1 MTAPPRRDPARCE
14 VAMPRHAQVDSFADK
29 LKLALGRA
37 NLSRA
42 ALAQRLGKDK
52 SVVARWAAGTLHPAD
67 QSLAALSAAL
77 GRVIPGFDRTAWD
90 LAPTDFAA
98 RLGLPAAGGRD
109 AMVAT
114 PPLAQLAA
122 ALATESLAQA
132 EAAHAGIW
140 LMLYPSIS
148 RPGQLHGY
156 AARLRALPDLPALSA
171 EFSNGGTVH
180 GQGFAFPYHY
190 HLHMQFQG
198 RMQDATLGHQ
208 ILNRPHEDRAEILDG
223 LMTVLGAGME
233 RALGAGRCIWL
244 RLTDSTDDADFAA
257 AMPVAEARTGD
268 WETVLTPAL
277 REAFR
282 LATGEGAAVLRQAR
296 IAPGENW
303 AIGRRSLRRPE
314 AAHHREAIA
323 AARGL
328 FRGCLQNLAD

>member
-1 MTAPPRRDPARCE
+1 
-14 VAMPRHAQVDSFADK
+14 MPRHAQVEAFANK

-42 ALAQRLGKDK
+42 ALAQRVGVDK
-52 SVVARWAAGTLHPAD
+52 SVVARWATGALHPAD
-67 QSLAALSAAL
+67 HSLAALSAAL
-77 GRVIPGFDRTAWD
+77 GHAIPGFDRTAWN
-90 LAPTDFAA
+90 LSPADFAA
-98 RLGLPAAGGRD
+98 RLGVPAASLGAAGGGS
-109 AMVAT
+109 
-114 PPLAQLAA
+114 PPLAQMAA
-122 ALATESLAQA
+122 ALATESLTQA
-132 EAAHAGIW
+132 EALHAGIW

-156 AARLRALPDLPALSA
+156 AARLRVVPAMPALAA

-180 GQGFAFPYHY
+180 GEGFAFPYHY

-208 ILNRPHEDRAEILDG
+208 ILNRPHEDHAEILDG
-223 LMTVLGAGME
+223 LMMVLGAGME

-244 RLTDSTDDADFAA
+244 RLTDTTDDAAFAA
-257 AMPVAEARTGD
+257 AMPVADACTGEWEA
-268 WETVLTPAL
+268 VLTPAL

-282 LATGEGAAVLRQAR
+282 APPTVGAAPLRQAR
-296 IAPGENW
+296 VAPGESW

-314 AAHHREAIA
+314 ARHHREAIA

-328 FRGCLQNLAD
+328 FRGHLPDLLDGPAPPQPAQPS